1 MRGSPIVYAM
11 TFLYWLSL
19 VVGGG
24 LLALSFAGDA
34 TGHDTDGVGDHG
46 HAGDWSGILSL
57 RNAVYFLFGFG
68 ATGVLLRMFWGDRYT
83 LMTVVAALAAGL
95 IAWLLSG
102 AAFTYLRRTDVG
114 HMHGDKW
121 LIGRTAEVLI
131 PLSRESTG
139 KISVTRAGQTQDL
152 LAKPHDEGETDP
164 SAWRSV
170 MVVEVRDGIA
180 LVTPSPEESSTS
192 NIEE

>member
-1 MRGSPIVYAM
+1 MG
-11 TFLYWLSL
+11 FLFWLSL

-24 LLALSFAGDA
+24 LLALSFVGDA
-34 TGHDTDGVGDHG
+34 TGHDTDLGSDNA
-46 HAGDWSGILSL
+46 HAGDWSRILSL
-57 RNAVYFLFGFG
+57 RNATYFLFGFG

-83 LMTVVAALAAGL
+83 LMTTLSALAAGL

-102 AAFTYLRRTDVG
+102 AAFTYLQRTDVG
-114 HMHGDKW
+114 QMHGDKW

-152 LAKPHDEGETDP
+152 LARPHDGEETDP
-164 SAWRSV
+164 SSWRSV

-180 LVTPSPEESSTS
+180 LVTPSPEETSTS
-192 NIEE
+192 NIEEQ

>member
-1 MRGSPIVYAM
+1 MLASPIVHAM
-11 TFLYWLSL
+11 SFLYWLSL
-19 VVGGG
+19 IVGGG
-24 LLALSFAGDA
+24 LLALSFVGDA
-34 TGHDTDGVGDHG
+34 TGHDTDAGSDHA
-46 HAGDWSGILSL
+46 HSGDWSQILSL
-57 RNAVYFLFGFG
+57 RNATYFLFGFG

-83 LMTVVAALAAGL
+83 LMTTLAALAAGL
-95 IAWLLSG
+95 IAWLVSG
-102 AAFTYLRRTDVG
+102 AAFTYLQRTDVG

-121 LIGRTAEVLI
+121 LVGRTAEVLI

-152 LAKPHDEGETDP
+152 LAKPHDEEETDP
-164 SAWRSV
+164 SSWRSV

-180 LVTPSPEESSTS
+180 LVTPSPEEPGTS